1 MTYFLV
7 AWIAGL
13 VGCVLGALWRGWC
26 EEGRAREAQDR
37 RIRLSLLGVSASVA
51 AGHGVIHPTDRPAEF
66 IRVAD
71 IQPTRVN

>member
-7 AWIAGL
+7 GWIAGL
-13 VGCVLGALWRGWC
+13 AGFVAGALWRGWV
-26 EEGRAREAQDR
+26 EEGRVREAQDR
-37 RIRLSLLGVSASVA
+37 RIKLILLGVSASVA
-51 AGHGVIHPTDRPAEF
+51 AGHGVIHPTDRPVEF